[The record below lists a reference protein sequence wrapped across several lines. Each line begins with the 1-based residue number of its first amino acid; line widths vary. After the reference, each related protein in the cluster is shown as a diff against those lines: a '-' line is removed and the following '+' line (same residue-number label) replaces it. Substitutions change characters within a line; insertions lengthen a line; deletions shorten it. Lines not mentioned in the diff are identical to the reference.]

1 MKKRMLLMIILAL
14 TMLALTS
21 CIQNKNTSQESIS
34 NNSSVSN
41 DADIQPKSI
50 ELVTKKNYKINDEI
64 PIGNNADIIAKQG
77 EFKAKAF
84 GRPEATLLGTDDNG
98 NIIIFNSDTE
108 DIERVDLDGNISIVM
123 NIMQGRKN
131 HVYTIKKRGDIVA
144 WSECP
149 HADQDPATDPTNG
162 ADWALYYA
170 DLKTKTITKVDGY
183 KPGIVVPENAQYRY
197 LCPNQIS
204 IASDYIT
211 YCSWEHNPDGE
222 VTSVIKLYTISTG
235 KLETLDYL
243 NEDLTNHAFGNSNVS
258 GDKVVWCKALVN
270 PDGTYTGH
278 SYLYDIKTKVKAK
291 LVTDEN
297 IINPRISGNYIYA
310 EGHPNKTFYD
320 AEVCIYDIDKNE
332 WIYKINNGYSLY
344 KSRKDYYLTSLQ
356 EFENYLLWSSGIPWG
371 ITIFNQED
379 NKLYNLVPAPDG
391 VKVDEIKYPQLLDG
405 GLLIWRDLKYG
416 ETFGKDKFTFRY
428 ILLK

>member
-1 MKKRMLLMIILAL
+1 MTL
-14 TMLALTS
+14 TMLTLTS
-21 CIQNKNTSQESIS
+21 CIQNKNQESIS
-34 NNSSVSN
+34 SNSSVSN
-41 DADIQPKSI
+41 NAEIQPKSI

-64 PIGNNADIIAKQG
+64 PTGNNADIIAKQG
-77 EFKAKAF
+77 ELTAKAF
-84 GRPEATLLGTDDNG
+84 DRPEATLLGTDRKG

-149 HADQDPATDPTNG
+149 HADQDPATDLTNG

-170 DLKTKTITKVDGY
+170 NLKTKTITKVDEY
-183 KPGIVVPENAQYRY
+183 RPGTVVPENAQYRY

-222 VTSVIKLYTISTG
+222 VTSVIKLYTMSTG
-235 KLETLDYL
+235 KLEILDYL
-243 NEDLTNHAFGNSNVS
+243 NEDLTNHAFGNPNVS
-258 GDKVVWCKALVN
+258 GNKVVWCKAVVN
-270 PDGTYTGH
+270 PDGTYTGY
-278 SYLYDIKTKVKAK
+278 SYLYDIKSKVKAK

-310 EGHPNKTFYD
+310 EGQPNKTFYD

-332 WIYKINNGYSLY
+332 WIYKINNGYSVY
-344 KSRKDYYLTSLQ
+344 KPREDYYLTDLQ
-356 EFENYLLWSSGIPWG
+356 EYGSYLLWSSGIPWG
-371 ITIFNQED
+371 ITIFNQKD
-379 NKLYNLVPAPDG
+379 NKLYNLIPPPDG
-391 VKVDEIKYPQLLDG
+391 VKVDEIKYPHLLDG
-405 GLLIWRDLKYG
+405 GLLVWYDQKYG
-416 ETFGKDKFTFRY
+416 EIVGKDKFTFRY